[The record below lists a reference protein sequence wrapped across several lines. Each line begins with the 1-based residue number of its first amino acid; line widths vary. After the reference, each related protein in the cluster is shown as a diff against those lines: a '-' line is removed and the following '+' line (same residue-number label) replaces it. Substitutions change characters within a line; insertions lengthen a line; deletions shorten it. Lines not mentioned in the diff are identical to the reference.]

1 MPQSNKEQL
10 DRIAII
16 SVHGCPIARL
26 GERDTGGMNVY
37 VLQTAIE
44 LGRQGLKVDVFTRAH
59 DPKDEQITELGPN
72 ARVIH
77 LKAGSY
83 RESKNDLDQHIPL
96 FISLLEKFK
105 ESYNLRYQ
113 LIHTHYWL
121 SGLVGNILFLRLCI
135 FFVCFFHTLGE
146 LKLKARADENE
157 PEKRLTAER
166 HIMANADL
174 LIATTRHELDA
185 MNDIYNIEPTGVA
198 VIPCGVDTN
207 LFRPLDMEECKKRI
221 DLQNKRVIL
230 FVGRIEPL
238 KGLDLL
244 LQAVAQVENQENLR
258 LVIVGGR
265 KENYEEISRLQVLAE
280 TLGIESITQFK
291 GAVPQDQLPI
301 YYNAADICLLPS
313 YYESFGLVALE
324 AQACGTPVIASRV
337 GGLPTIVRDNETGYL
352 ISWHCP
358 EPFAE
363 HLEMLLQNEPLRHAM
378 GQAGRRRALDLS
390 WGNVATSLGNAYSQ
404 LLSYS

>member
-1 MPQSNKEQL
+1 MCSQQPNKERL

-44 LGRQGLKVDVFTRAH
+44 LGRQGLKVDVFTRVH

-77 LKAGSY
+77 LKAGAY
-83 RESKNDLDQHIPL
+83 HENKNDLHQHIPL
-96 FISLLEKFK
+96 FISLLQEFK
-105 ESYNLRYQ
+105 ESNNLRYQ
-113 LIHTHYWL
+113 LVHTHYWL
-121 SGLVGNILFLRLCI
+121 SGLVGNILSEI
-135 FFVCFFHTLGE
+135 WEIPMVSNFHTLGE
-146 LKLKARADENE
+146 LKLKARVGETE

-174 LIATTRHELDA
+174 LIATTRHERDA
-185 MNDIYNIEPTGVA
+185 MNYIYNIEPRNVA
-198 VIPCGVDTN
+198 VIPCGVDTH
-207 LFRPLDMEECKKRI
+207 LFRPLNVEECKKRLG
-221 DLQNKRVIL
+221 LQNNQVIL

-244 LQAVAQVENQENLR
+244 LQAVAQVENQGNLR

-265 KENYEEISRLQVLAE
+265 TENYGEISRLQDLAN
-280 TLGIESITQFK
+280 TLGIKSITQFK
-291 GAVPQDQLPI
+291 GTVPQDQLPV

-324 AQACGTPVIASRV
+324 AQACATPVIASRV
-337 GGLPTIVRDNETGYL
+337 GGLPTIVQDNETGYL
-352 ISWHCP
+352 IAGHCP

-363 HLEMLLQNEPLRHAM
+363 HIEMLLQSQSLRYAM
-378 GQAGRRRALDLS
+378 GQAGRRHALELS
-390 WGNVATSLGNAYSQ
+390 WEHVATSLGKAYYQ
-404 LLSYS
+404 LLS

>member
-1 MPQSNKEQL
+1 MPQSNKERL
-10 DRIAII
+10 NRIAII

-96 FISLLEKFK
+96 FISLLEEFK
-105 ESYNLRYQ
+105 ESNNLSYQ

-121 SGLVGNILFLRLCI
+121 SGLVGNILSQRWRTPM
-135 FFVCFFHTLGE
+135 VSNFHTLGE
-146 LKLKARADENE
+146 LKLKARAGENE

-174 LIATTRHELDA
+174 LIATTRHERAA

-221 DLQNKRVIL
+221 NLHNKRVIL

-280 TLGIESITQFK
+280 TLGVESITQFK

-324 AQACGTPVIASRV
+324 AQSCGTPVIASRV
-337 GGLPTIVRDNETGYL
+337 GGLPTIVQDNETGYL
-352 ISWHCP
+352 IPWHCP

-378 GQAGRRRALDLS
+378 GQAGRRRALELS
-390 WGNVATSLGNAYSQ
+390 WENVATSLGNAYSQ

>member
-1 MPQSNKEQL
+1 MHSQQSNKERL

-44 LGRQGLKVDVFTRAH
+44 LGRQGIKVDVFTRVH
-59 DPKDEQITELGPN
+59 DPNDEQITELGPN

-77 LKAGSY
+77 LKAGAY
-83 RESKNDLDQHIPL
+83 RENKNDLHQHIPL
-96 FISLLEKFK
+96 FVSLLQKFK
-105 ESYNLRYQ
+105 ESNNLKYQ

-121 SGLVGNILFLRLCI
+121 SGIVGSILSTRWGI
-135 FFVCFFHTLGE
+135 PMVSNFHTLGE
-146 LKLKARADENE
+146 LKLQARVGENE

-174 LIATTRHELDA
+174 LIATTRHERDA
-185 MNDIYNIEPTGVA
+185 INYIYKIEPRDVA
-198 VIPCGVDTN
+198 IIPCGVDTH
-207 LFRPLDMEECKKRI
+207 LFRPLNVEECKKRLG
-221 DLQNKRVIL
+221 LQNNRVIL

-244 LQAVAQVENQENLR
+244 LQAVAQIENPENLR
-258 LVIVGGR
+258 LIIIGGR
-265 KENYEEISRLQVLAE
+265 TENYEEISRLQDLAD
-280 TLGIESITQFK
+280 TLGIKPIIQFK
-291 GAVPQDQLPI
+291 GAMPQDQLPI

-324 AQACGTPVIASRV
+324 AQACATPVIASRV
-337 GGLPTIVRDNETGYL
+337 GGLPTIIQDNETGYL
-352 ISWHCP
+352 ISGHCP

-363 HLEMLLQNEPLRHAM
+363 HIEMLLQNKSLRYAM
-378 GQAGRRRALDLS
+378 GQAGRRHALELS
-390 WGNVATSLGNAYSQ
+390 WEHVATSLGKAYCQ
-404 LLSYS
+404 LLS